1 LRCIMII
8 IAASRLTARSLD
20 GDRETL
26 SYTLT
31 ATRMPSLGHSVA

>member
-1 LRCIMII
+1 MRCIMII
-8 IAASRLTARSLD
+8 MAASRLTARSLE
-20 GDRETL
+20 GDSAAL